1 MKTENNTY
9 GLQLAL
15 LDRGINLFLK
25 KDPLTAKPTTNS
37 SKENLAIKVSGNKE
51 VKDGEEW
58 KLGEQNP
65 TDVAEQTALL
75 NATLLERAGLSL
87 ADLVKM
93 RKEIVTEMQ
102 AQVTERA
109 VTESK
114 FSHKRLDNSSIKLT
128 SLDLNMLDFGIKLA
142 QFEKNKHEISRN
154 EPEPRIFDA
163 DDILFVVPAVARAW
177 EFYKAYKSG
186 AEMSREAVVL
196 QNLINGNL
204 KSNES
209 LDELIAL
216 RNEIARQLK

>member
-1 MKTENNTY
+1 MKSENNTY

-25 KDPLTAKPTTNS
+25 KDPLTAKSTPNPGE
-37 SKENLAIKVSGNKE
+37 ENLAIKISGNKE
-51 VKDGEEW
+51 VKEEW
-58 KLGEQNP
+58 KLGGQNP
-65 TDVAEQTALL
+65 TDLAEQTALL
-75 NATLLERAGLSL
+75 NTTLLERAGLSL

-102 AQVTERA
+102 AQVTERT

-114 FSHKRLDNSSIKLT
+114 FSYKRLDDSSVKLT

-142 QFEKNKHEISRN
+142 QFEKNKHGILKN
-154 EPEPRIFDA
+154 EPEARVFDS
-163 DDILFVVPAVARAW
+163 DDMFFVVPAVARAW

-186 AEMSREAVVL
+186 AEMSREAIVL
-196 QNLINGNL
+196 QKLINGNL

-209 LDELIAL
+209 LEELIAL